1 MMKVG
6 SEYNGIY
13 RAVNKRFGFV
23 EIDENSITME
33 IYIET
38 KSSDV
43 FLVEGDEVLLK
54 ITKLPER
61 DKKGEGR
68 IIKVI
73 KRALSELVGT
83 VQKTKDTCF
92 IVPDNKK
99 ITFDVHI
106 DNKFSKSAI
115 NNHKVLTQIIKYPKN
130 RSLSP
135 EGIIKEDYGHKN
147 EPDAQL
153 KSTLASFDIPY
164 LFTKEEIDLAEKLN
178 EDIPNE
184 NNIFGRKDLRNL
196 VTFTVDSE
204 SAKDLDDAISL
215 EIIQNGNYKLYVH
228 IADVAHYVKE
238 GSVLDIEALKRGN
251 SVYLLDRVV
260 PMLPFSLSNGACS
273 LNPNEDKFTLT
284 CEMEFDKNGKGIAH
298 GIYESVINVNKRMSY
313 NGVQAVF
320 NGDFSSYEDYKQYED
335 ILLNMRRLAR
345 ILKDIRV
352 RFGSIDFNLKETVV
366 VVDENLKPIE
376 IKEVERKE
384 SNNLIE
390 EFMLAANQTV
400 AKEFYYRHIPF
411 LYRTHEAPDDDK
423 MKDIL
428 LFMQNLCYN
437 TGSNYRKLKSK
448 DVQDLLNL
456 VANTEHEQMV
466 SRLILRSMK
475 QARYTT
481 SAIGH
486 FGLAFQFY
494 THFTSPIRRYND
506 LLIHR
511 IIKEVLSGEFDQKRI
526 GHYENIL
533 DEIATSI
540 SLSERKAIA
549 AERDIVAQK
558 ECEYLLPHVGEVFD
572 AYVVSITN
580 YGMYVALDNSIEG
593 LVAYKNAKTYM
604 SFDEK
609 RIIAIDHETGY
620 EYKIG
625 DNVRVRLLGVNETF
639 REIDFILEED

>member
-1 MMKVG
+1 MRIG

-23 EIDENSITME
+23 EIEENSNVSE
-33 IYIET
+33 IYVET

-43 FLVEGDEVLLK
+43 FLVEGDEVLVK
-54 ITKLPER
+54 ITKLPEH
-61 DKKGEGR
+61 DKKGEGK

-73 KRALSELVGT
+73 KRALSEIVGT

-92 IVPDNKK
+92 IIPDNKK

-106 DNKFSKSAI
+106 DNKFSKSAV
-115 NNHKVLTQIIKYPKN
+115 NNHKVLVQILKYPKN
-130 RSLSP
+130 RSHSP

-153 KSTLASFDIPY
+153 KSILASFDIPY

-178 EDIPNE
+178 EDVPNE
-184 NNIFGRKDLRNL
+184 NNIYGRKDLRNL

-215 EIIQNGNYKLYVH
+215 EIMQNGNYKLYVH
-228 IADVAHYVKE
+228 IADVAHYIKE
-238 GSVLDIEALKRGN
+238 GSVLDVEALKRGN

-284 CEMEFDKNGKGIAH
+284 CEMEFDENGKQVAH
-298 GIYESVINVNKRMSY
+298 DIYESVINVNKRMSY

-320 NGDFSSYEDYKQYED
+320 DGDFSNYEDYEPYDD
-335 ILLNMRRLAR
+335 ILLNMRKLAR

-352 RFGSIDFNLKETVV
+352 KFGSIDFNLKETVV

-376 IKEVERKE
+376 IKEIERKE

-390 EFMLAANQTV
+390 EFMLSANQSV

-423 MKDIL
+423 IKDIL

-506 LLIHR
+506 LIIHR
-511 IIKEVLSGEFDQKRI
+511 IIKEVLSGEFDQKRV

-533 DEIATSI
+533 DEIANSI

-593 LVAYKNAKTYM
+593 LVAYKNAKSFI

-609 RIIAIDHETGY
+609 RIIAIDHENGY

-625 DNVRVRLLGVNETF
+625 DSVRVRLLGVNETF

>member
-1 MMKVG
+1 MKIG

-23 EIDENSITME
+23 EIEENSNVSE
-33 IYIET
+33 IYVET

-54 ITKLPER
+54 ITKLPEH
-61 DKKGEGR
+61 DKKGEGK

-73 KRALSELVGT
+73 KRALIELVGT

-106 DNKFSKSAI
+106 ENKFSKHAV
-115 NNHKVLTQIIKYPKN
+115 NNHKVLVQIIRYPKN
-130 RSLSP
+130 RSMSP

-178 EDIPNE
+178 EDVPNE
-184 NNIFGRKDLRNL
+184 NNIYGRKDLRNL
-196 VTFTVDSE
+196 ITFTVDSE

-228 IADVAHYVKE
+228 IADVAHYIKE

-284 CEMEFDKNGKGIAH
+284 CEMEFDKNGKQVAH
-298 GIYESVINVNKRMSY
+298 DIYESVINVNKRMSY

-320 NGDFSSYEDYKQYED
+320 DGDFPNYEDYEQYSD
-335 ILLNMRRLAR
+335 ILLNMRRLAK

-352 RFGSIDFNLKETVV
+352 KFGSIDFNLKETSI

-376 IKEVERKE
+376 IKEIERKE

-390 EFMLAANQTV
+390 EFMLSANQSV

-475 QARYTT
+475 QAKYTT

-506 LLIHR
+506 LIIHR
-511 IIKEVLSGEFDQKRI
+511 IIKEVLSGEFDQKRV

-533 DEIATSI
+533 DEIANSI

-593 LVAYKNAKTYM
+593 LVAYKNAKSFM

-609 RIIAIDHETGY
+609 RIIAIDHENGY

-625 DNVRVRLLGVNETF
+625 DSVRVRLLGVNETF
-639 REIDFILEED
+639 REIDFVIEED

>member
-1 MMKVG
+1 MKIG
-6 SEYNGIY
+6 SEYKGIY

-23 EIDENSITME
+23 EIEENSNVSE
-33 IYIET
+33 IYVET
-38 KSSDV
+38 KSHDV
-43 FLVEGDEVLLK
+43 FLVEGDEVLVK
-54 ITKLPER
+54 ITKLPEH
-61 DKKGEGR
+61 DKKGEGK

-73 KRALSELVGT
+73 KRALSEIVGT

-92 IVPDNKK
+92 IIPDSKK
-99 ITFDVHI
+99 ITFDVHV
-106 DNKFSKSAI
+106 DNKFSKHAV
-115 NNHKVLTQIIKYPKN
+115 NNHKVLVQIIRYPKN
-130 RSLSP
+130 RSMSP

-178 EDIPNE
+178 EDVPNE
-184 NNIFGRKDLRNL
+184 NNIYGRKDLRNL

-215 EIIQNGNYKLYVH
+215 EIMQNGNYKLYVH
-228 IADVAHYVKE
+228 IADVAHYIKE
-238 GSVLDIEALKRGN
+238 GSVLDVEALKRGN

-284 CEMEFDKNGKGIAH
+284 CEMEFDENGKQVVH
-298 GIYESVINVNKRMSY
+298 DIYESVINVNQRMSY

-320 NGDFSSYEDYKQYED
+320 DGEFSDYEDYKQYSD
-335 ILLNMRRLAR
+335 ILLNMRKLAK

-352 RFGSIDFNLKETVV
+352 KFGSIDFNLKETSI

-376 IKEVERKE
+376 IKEIERKE

-390 EFMLAANQTV
+390 EFMLSANQSV

-506 LLIHR
+506 LIIHR
-511 IIKEVLSGEFDQKRI
+511 IIKEVLSGEFDQKRA

-533 DEIATSI
+533 DEIANSI

-558 ECEYLLPHVGEVFD
+558 ECEYLLPHVGETFD

-593 LVAYKNAKTYM
+593 LVAYKNAKSFI

-609 RIIAIDHETGY
+609 RIIAIDHENGY

-625 DNVRVRLLGVNETF
+625 DSVRVRLLGVNETF